1 MRRIHLA
8 LILTVAATAQAES
21 LGRLF
26 FAPEQR
32 LVLDNVR
39 GQKLKIE
46 ERAEEPVP
54 EIVSLKGVIT
64 RDDGQTTVWLN
75 DRAVSDHRT
84 TGGVTIRPKGSASDP
99 VLFTL
104 PQADRAVSLRVGQ
117 NLDVATGQVVEPYSP
132 KAAEMKRALAASRGK
147 MPTEKQSEEG
157 TAPSQSGVERSA
169 DATNAANASSV
180 RTVRQLPPRHG
191 AVEAEGP
198 ASLADRVP

>member
-1 MRRIHLA
+1 MKRIGLA
-8 LILTVAATAQAES
+8 LILAVAATAQAQS

-26 FAPEQR
+26 FTPEQR
-32 LVLDNVR
+32 LLLDNAR
-39 GQKLKIE
+39 GKKLETE

-75 DRAVSDHRT
+75 DRAVSDRRT
-84 TGGVTIRPKGSASDP
+84 TGGVTIHPQGSASDP

-132 KAAEMKRALAASRGK
+132 KAAEMRRALAAKQGK
-147 MPTEKQSEEG
+147 TPPEKHSQEE
-157 TAPSQSGVERSA
+157 TASSVER
-169 DATNAANASSV
+169 DVDAANALGV
-180 RTVRQLPPRHG
+180 RMVRQMPSGRG
-191 AVEAEGP
+191 AGEAQNP
-198 ASLADRVP
+198 ASPANRAPQSTK